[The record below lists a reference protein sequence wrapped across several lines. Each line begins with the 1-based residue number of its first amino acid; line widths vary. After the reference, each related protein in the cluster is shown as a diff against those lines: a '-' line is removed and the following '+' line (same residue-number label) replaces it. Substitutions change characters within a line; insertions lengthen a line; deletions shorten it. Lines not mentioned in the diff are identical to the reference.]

1 MMFISFML
9 CLCHFV
15 IFIYF
20 YVQLDFVVPSFKSLL
35 GHIRVLRGQIEVTFH
50 CECCTAAEWP
60 WLVCQLGCLA
70 IATRRSAACHAM
82 RTAAMRSVEVCRSV
96 SKCVEVCRSVSKCQ
110 GQEYRL
116 CADGDGSGP
125 LHEGTA
131 NTGRFGFGSG
141 WLSMIK

>member
-1 MMFISFML
+1 MFSSILLCRVSNRCLDISV
-9 CLCHFV
+9 CSV
-15 IFIYF
+15 G
-20 YVQLDFVVPSFKSLL
+20 K
-35 GHIRVLRGQIEVTFH
+35 LRSH
-50 CECCTAAEWP
+50 STA
-60 WLVCQLGCLA
+60 
-70 IATRRSAACHAM
+70 SAALLPSDLGWSANLDVSPLRPGEVLHAM
-82 RTAAMRSVEVCRSV
+82 RCEQLPCEV

-141 WLSMIK
+141 